1 MHPLLVTSVLQ
12 DKQYTFG
19 VKSLLMDG
27 HKSVVDE
34 DEPGR
39 RVVSTIDAMI
49 AAIDTLMR
57 FDRRVM
63 GWDTRSPA
71 SAGIANRPLVAYF
84 WEFFLIFGSNTPTWS
99 VENQLHY

>member
-27 HKSVVDE
+27 HKSLVDE

-63 GWDTRSPA
+63 GWDKML
-71 SAGIANRPLVAYF
+71 N
-84 WEFFLIFGSNTPTWS
+84 EFGRC
-99 VENQLHY
+99 VEK